1 MATQAGFVLLVWG
14 FCAVVGASSSVCV
27 SSLLQ
32 MTKGNLTQR
41 SPQEMRENATNQSAT
56 TQDEAGFSGANGS
69 ELFWRFLSTKGLAE
83 AIVFSQ
89 KLVAPPNHNGEQTS
103 TTKIFGLLLSVAC
116 YGVIG
121 LIYYYMKPFPPE
133 KRPGTYTVVPGQWH
147 FPLFA
152 CLEEPRLCLASCCL
166 LPYRWADTI
175 RMAGFLP
182 FSQALVLCLGS
193 LLLCS
198 YLPLLSIVFVLLL
211 VYYRQQLRAKF
222 TIKSSSCGTVT
233 EDCCT
238 AVFCTCC
245 LVAQEARQV
254 EYAYQAGHPAVQS
267 EPM

>member
-152 CLEEPRLCLASCCL
+152 CFEEPCLSLVSCCL

-182 FSQALVLCLGS
+182 FPWALILFAGTLFLCKIWPG
-193 LLLCS
+193 CW
-198 YLPLLSIVFVLLL
+198 IITIILL
-211 VYYRQQLRAKF
+211 VYYRQQLRAMFK
-222 TIKSSSCGTVT
+222 IENSSCCTVT
-233 EDCCT
+233 EDCLT
-238 AVFCTCC
+238 AAFCGCC
-245 LVAQEARQV
+245 LVVQEARQL
-254 EYAYQAGHPAVQS
+254 EYACQAEHPTVQS
-267 EPM
+267 EPR